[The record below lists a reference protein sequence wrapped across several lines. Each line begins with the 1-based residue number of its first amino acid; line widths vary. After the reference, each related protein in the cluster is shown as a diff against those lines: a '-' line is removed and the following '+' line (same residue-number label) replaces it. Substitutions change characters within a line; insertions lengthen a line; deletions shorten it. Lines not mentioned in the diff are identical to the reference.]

1 MKFILTILCFLLRS
15 FAIGAEEFATI
26 QPLVQKYCVRCHGP
40 VRQKGDTRLDRLTEL
55 DAATFEAVYEQLAG
69 GLMPPDDQRQPT
81 SAERTTLMQHVL
93 GIARKNSPLT
103 APGLRR
109 LNKREYG
116 NTVQDLLGLRN
127 GTFDPSEYIYDDEI
141 DEGFDTSAESLVISN
156 ELLMEYMDA
165 AEKSLR
171 HALFTDATTKP
182 TAKAINVRV
191 GRMAGV
197 GGGRY
202 INNHKDHVICRSGG
216 KAMVYDG
223 LATRTMR
230 LPGRYTITVTAAG
243 IDRDHYPVRFAPE
256 KGPVIIGFGVKQDVA
271 ASISSKS
278 TLLKT
283 FELKDDVDQTFRF
296 DAWIDKDHF
305 PTSHS

>member
-1 MKFILTILCFLLRS
+1 MKTLSLLICLSVPS

-40 VRQKGDTRLDRLTEL
+40 VRQKGDTRLDRLKEL
-55 DAATFEAVYEQLAG
+55 DAATFETVYEQLAG

-81 SAERTTLMQHVL
+81 SVERTKLMQHVL
-93 GIARKNSPLT
+93 EIAKMNSPIT

-141 DEGFDTSAESLVISN
+141 DEGFDTAAESLVISN

-182 TAKAINVRV
+182 AAKAINV
-191 GRMAGV
+191 
-197 GGGRY
+197 
-202 INNHKDHVICRSGG
+202 
-216 KAMVYDG
+216 
-223 LATRTMR
+223 
-230 LPGRYTITVTAAG
+230 
-243 IDRDHYPVRFAPE
+243 
-256 KGPVIIGFGVKQDVA
+256 
-271 ASISSKS
+271 
-278 TLLKT
+278 
-283 FELKDDVDQTFRF
+283 
-296 DAWIDKDHF
+296 
-305 PTSHS
+305 